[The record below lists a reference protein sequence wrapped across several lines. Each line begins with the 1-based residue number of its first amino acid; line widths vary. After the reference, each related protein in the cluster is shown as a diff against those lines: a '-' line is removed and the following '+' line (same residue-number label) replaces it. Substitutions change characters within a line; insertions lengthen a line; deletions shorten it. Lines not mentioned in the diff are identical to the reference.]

1 MTVVEG
7 TVRHERAVREN
18 GAGEP
23 IVDGFGT
30 RVVLQPIAA
39 PSLLG
44 LFGFAAATFMVGA
57 WMAGWYGSAQ
67 SPLYLF
73 PFASMCGGVA
83 QLLAA
88 SWAFRARDGVAV
100 VVHGMWGSFWL
111 GFGILH
117 SLFATKTLVEPKPE
131 FHELAF
137 WFVVLS
143 AITFSCALAALANG
157 NFGFVGVLTAL
168 SAGAAFAAVHFLT
181 GDQGWQTLAG
191 WVLVVAA
198 GLAFYVGTAMML
210 EAAAG
215 RVVLPLGKAK
225 ASANRPGDRVTRAVE
240 LAWGEPGIRQ
250 GQ

>member
-1 MTVVEG
+1 MATVEQRTAPRDGGFAVDDP
-7 TVRHERAVREN
+7 VRN
-18 GAGEP
+18 
-23 IVDGFGT
+23 GFGT

-57 WMAGWYGSAQ
+57 WMAGWYGSPQ
-67 SPLYLF
+67 SPGYLF

-83 QLLAA
+83 QLIA
-88 SWAFRARDGVAV
+88 SAWSFKARDGIAV

-111 GFGILH
+111 GFGILQ
-117 SLFATKTLVEPKPE
+117 SLFVTKTLVEPKPE

-137 WFVVLS
+137 WFIALS
-143 AITFSCALAALANG
+143 LITVACALAALANG
-157 NFGFVGVLTAL
+157 NFGFMAVLTAL
-168 SAGAAFAAVHFLT
+168 ACGAAFAAVYFLT
-181 GDQGWQTLAG
+181 GGTGWKTVAG
-191 WVLVVAA
+191 WVLIGAA
-198 GLAFYVGTAMML
+198 GLAYYVGTAMLL

-225 ASANRPGDRVTRAVE
+225 AAANRPGDRVTRAVE